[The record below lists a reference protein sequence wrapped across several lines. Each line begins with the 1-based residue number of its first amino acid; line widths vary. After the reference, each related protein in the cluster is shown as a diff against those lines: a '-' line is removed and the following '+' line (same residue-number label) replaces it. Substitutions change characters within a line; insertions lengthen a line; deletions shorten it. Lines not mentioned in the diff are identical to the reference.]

1 MICMIYYYL
10 FKKYKYTILIEPTEP
25 PKLIITNFGGSV
37 IGTEN
42 LGIRHLRK
50 NVEIFISKYESEKV

>member
-1 MICMIYYYL
+1 MI
-10 FKKYKYTILIEPTEP
+10 KKYKYTILIEPTEQ